1 MKHPIYL
8 KKLAR
13 PIGVSAG
20 ARVAC
25 SLPNGIDY
33 LAAIIGCAR
42 LGALAV
48 HINTRFRG
56 RGRQSPA
63 PAQARPALVAEW
75 GFAPVDF
82 PAIFAALTADD
93 RATLRCVRL
102 PIFHQIGWTK

>member
-56 RGRQSPA
+56 GGRQSPA
-63 PAQARPALVAEW
+63 P
-75 GFAPVDF
+75 
-82 PAIFAALTADD
+82 
-93 RATLRCVRL
+93 LRRGPCWWRNGDSRRSISRRFSL
-102 PIFHQIGWTK
+102 R